1 VIDVDSITWL
11 RPEFK
16 GREDELISLGAG
28 GKLVGV
34 SRSAVSNWAKRHA
47 NFPEIALMTGVGD
60 RRMKYVPRSEF
71 LDFARAQLNKQRG
84 PNRPPAQRRP
94 AATLRAE
101 EITHAQRQIDRLTE
115 LEARQAATLAN
126 TRRALKTHRA
136 RLQRAQQRLAAE
148 VAAVR
153 QLEEPGGDPGGADP
167 VPNGAR
173 TS

>member
-1 VIDVDSITWL
+1 
-11 RPEFK
+11 
-16 GREDELISLGAG
+16 
-28 GKLVGV
+28 
-34 SRSAVSNWAKRHA
+34 
-47 NFPEIALMTGVGD
+47 
-60 RRMKYVPRSEF
+60 MKYVPRSEF
-71 LDFARAQLNKQRG
+71 LDFARVQLNKKRG
-84 PNRPPAQRRP
+84 SGRPTTPRRP
-94 AATLRAE
+94 AALLRAE

-126 TRRALKTHRA
+126 TRHALRNHRA

-153 QLEEPGGDPGGADP
+153 QLEEPGGNPGGAVP